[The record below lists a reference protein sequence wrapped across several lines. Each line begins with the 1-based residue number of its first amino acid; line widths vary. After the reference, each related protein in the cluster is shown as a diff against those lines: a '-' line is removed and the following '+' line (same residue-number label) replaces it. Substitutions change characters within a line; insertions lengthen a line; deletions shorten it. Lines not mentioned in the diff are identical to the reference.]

1 MSMPSSYLMMGRR
14 STSNFKPSLLPEGDD
29 DIDAPTEVGL
39 DATRSVVEM
48 EFKLPANLLGD
59 HNW

>member
-1 MSMPSSYLMMGRR
+1 MMGRR